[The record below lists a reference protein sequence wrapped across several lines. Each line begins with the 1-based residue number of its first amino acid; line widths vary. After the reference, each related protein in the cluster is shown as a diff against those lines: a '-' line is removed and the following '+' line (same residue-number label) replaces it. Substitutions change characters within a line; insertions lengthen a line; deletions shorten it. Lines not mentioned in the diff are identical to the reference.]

1 MAQVVKSGDLLTIPL
16 GDGRAFVGQVVD
28 RTTRALYV
36 VVFDHPVGA
45 NPTLEELAQA
55 QTAVPLFATLTFDT
69 RICPGMWT
77 VVGNSPV
84 ERDRFLPAFTY
95 GAVENGR
102 RLGNGFPRLTTA
114 PGLRGRVEVDS
125 TSEDQVT
132 DGPRASTAGTRRPC
146 ALETGVR
153 RITLSTD
160 PDVMSALWGLICSL
174 EHVRARFVDSE
185 EPTSDAECIRSEG
198 R

>member
-1 MAQVVKSGDLLTIPL
+1 MSRKPVAQVVKSGDLLTIPL

-69 RICPGMWT
+69 RIRPGMWT

-95 GAVENGR
+95 GAVETGGVWVTDFHDSRQR
-102 RLGNGFPRLTTA
+102 RA
-114 PGLRGRVEVDS
+114 
-125 TSEDQVT
+125 SEDESKSI
-132 DGPRASTAGTRRPC
+132 PRRKIRSPMVLEQALRAHEDLAPWKPAFEELRYRP
-146 ALETGVR
+146 T
-153 RITLSTD
+153 
-160 PDVMSALWGLICSL
+160 
-174 EHVRARFVDSE
+174 
-185 EPTSDAECIRSEG
+185 PTSRQLFGA
-198 R
+198 